1 MQNCKGIAY
10 ENSLSF
16 VGTNDIK
23 VTRSLIF
30 YSFLLLHQYHASS
43 LYWRIFIHPNISIH
57 SQHVNFDPQ
66 SSTKN
71 ITVQLIIASRLISPN
86 SQYSYPIPNC
96 HKLLFATR
104 ELPFLFT
111 FPGYLFHPCHH
122 VHRPAYKPRHE
133 SSVKKKRKKK
143 KMHRVSSIDP
153 KSITPLEYYSPNYR
167 LEDPRPRAIRGL
179 LHKASKQAGCASGR
193 ADGLNAII
201 GSIRI

>member
-1 MQNCKGIAY
+1 M
-10 ENSLSF
+10 
-16 VGTNDIK
+16 
-23 VTRSLIF
+23 
-30 YSFLLLHQYHASS
+30 
-43 LYWRIFIHPNISIH
+43 
-57 SQHVNFDPQ
+57 NFDPQ

-71 ITVQLIIASRLISPN
+71 ITVQLVIASRLISPN

-111 FPGYLFHPCHH
+111 FPGYLFHSCHH

-167 LEDPRPRAIRGL
+167 LEDPRPRAIRCL